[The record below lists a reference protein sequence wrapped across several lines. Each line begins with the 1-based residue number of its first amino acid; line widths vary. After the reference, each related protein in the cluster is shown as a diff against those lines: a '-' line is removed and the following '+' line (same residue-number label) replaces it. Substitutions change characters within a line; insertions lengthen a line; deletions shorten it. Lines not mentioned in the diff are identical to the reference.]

1 MQFQQVIGQ
10 IELKKQLIGKVKSG
24 KIPHALLFLGQEGV
38 GTLPLAIAFAQFV
51 NCLEPTEI
59 DSCGQCSSCRK
70 TEKYIHPDLHFSF
83 PFIKSTDVKTTDPI
97 LPQWREFLEKNPYGS
112 YRSWMDAISAENKLG
127 NIPNEECKNFLSKL
141 TLMSFEA
148 KYKVLILWM
157 PEFLGQ
163 SGNILLKMIE
173 EPPAGTLFLLVGRES
188 DSILPTILSRVQTV
202 KVPGIETEHLAY
214 YLEHILG
221 VPSNNSISLANVA
234 EGNLNEAIRL
244 FENEASNNEDLFK
257 RWMRLC
263 YALPQGADELVQWIL
278 SVSVLGREA
287 QKGLLNYGL
296 FLIREA
302 FLFKFG
308 ACKKER
314 LNETEHEFVAKFS
327 NLVNEKNVPLFSQI
341 LSDGQGYIERNGNPK
356 IIFHALSLDINA
368 AFRKA

>member
-10 IELKKQLIGKVKSG
+10 IELKKQLTGKVKSG
-24 KIPHALLFLGQEGV
+24 KIPHALLFLGQEGA
-38 GTLPLAIAFAQFV
+38 GTLPLAIAFAQYV
-51 NCLEPTEI
+51 NCLEPTEL

-83 PFIKSTDVKTTDPI
+83 PFIKTAEVKTTDSL
-97 LPQWREFLEKNPYGS
+97 LPLWREFLDKNPYGN
-112 YRSWMDAISAENKLG
+112 YRTWMEAISAENKQG

-148 KYKVLILWM
+148 KYKILIVWM

-173 EPPAGTLFLLVGRES
+173 EPPTGTIFLLVGKES
-188 DSILPTILSRVQTV
+188 DSILPTILSRVQTI
-202 KVPGIETEHLAY
+202 KVPGIESEHLAY
-214 YLEHILG
+214 YLENILG
-221 VPSNNSISLANVA
+221 VPSNHSRSLANVS

-244 FENEASNNEDLFK
+244 FENEATNNEELFK

-263 YALPQGADELVQWIL
+263 FSLPQGADELLQWIL

-287 QKGLLNYGL
+287 QKGLLHYGL

-314 LNETEHEFVAKFS
+314 LTDSEHEFISKFS
-327 NLVNEKNVPLFSQI
+327 NLVNDKNVPIFSQI

-356 IIFHALSLDINA
+356 IVFHALSLELSA
-368 AFRKA
+368 ALRKA

>member
-38 GTLPLAIAFAQFV
+38 GTLSLAIAFAQYV
-51 NCLEPTEI
+51 NCLEPTEL

-70 TEKYIHPDLHFSF
+70 MEKYIHPDLHFSF
-83 PFIKSTDVKTTDPI
+83 PFVKSTEIKISDPM
-97 LPQWREFLEKNPYGS
+97 LPQWRDFLDKNPYGS
-112 YRSWMDAISAENKLG
+112 YRNWMDAISAEGKQG

-148 KYKVLILWM
+148 KYKVLIIWM

-173 EPPAGTLFLLVGRES
+173 EPPANTLFLLVGRES

-202 KVPGIETEHLAY
+202 KVGGIETNHLSH
-214 YLEHILG
+214 YLQEFLG
-221 VPSNNSISLANVA
+221 VPANQSLSLANVS
-234 EGNLNEAIRL
+234 EGNLSEAIRL
-244 FENEASNNEDLFK
+244 LENQASNNEELFK

-263 YALPQGADELVQWIL
+263 YSLPSGADDLVQWVL

-314 LNETEHEFVAKFS
+314 LTESEHEFISKFS
-327 NLVNEKNVPLFSQI
+327 NLVNDKNVPFFSQI
-341 LSDGQGYIERNGNPK
+341 LSDGERYIERNGNPK
-356 IIFHALSLDINA
+356 IIFHALSLDLNA

>member
-1 MQFQQVIGQ
+1 MQFKQVVGQ
-10 IELKKQLIGKVKSG
+10 IELKKQLIGKVKSE

-38 GTLPLAIAFAQFV
+38 GTLPLAIAFAQYV
-51 NCLEPTEI
+51 NCLEPSDT

-70 TEKYIHPDLHFSF
+70 MEKLIHPDLHFSF
-83 PFIKSTDVKTTDPI
+83 PFIKTNDIKTTDPL
-97 LPQWREFLEKNPYGS
+97 LPLWREFLEKNSYGT
-112 YRSWMDAISAENKLG
+112 YRSWMDVIAAENKQG
-127 NIPNEECKNFLSKL
+127 NIANEECKNFLSKL

-173 EPPAGTLFLLVGRES
+173 EPPAGTLFFLVGRES
-188 DSILPTILSRVQTV
+188 DSILSTILSRVQTI
-202 KVPGIETEHLAY
+202 KVPGIETEHLSY

-221 VPSNNSISLANVA
+221 VPSNHSVSLANVA
-234 EGNLNEAIRL
+234 EGNLNEAVRL
-244 FENEASNNEDLFK
+244 FENEASNNEELFK

-287 QKGLLNYGL
+287 QKGLLHYGL

-308 ACKKER
+308 ASKKER
-314 LNETEHEFVAKFS
+314 LNPSEQDFVSKFS
-327 NLVNEKNVPLFSQI
+327 NLVNEKNVPMFSQI
-341 LSDGQGYIERNGNPK
+341 LSDGQSYIERNGNPK
-356 IIFHALSLDINA
+356 IIFHALSLEINA